1 MKTFGVIFMAF
12 AISATSLLA
21 QDTDAQIKAL
31 EKELRLLELQK
42 QVEQAKQGEIQG
54 ANTQNT
60 QQSQQIQAQD
70 SKSACGNDYTFTA
83 CYFGVELGVTVGSS
97 VQLSRNNIT
106 EKYSGVA
113 VSSGGNSNGGGA
125 SYLAMSVQLI
135 GGYQWYFSDIMGV
148 GINALLGYGGSFAKG
163 GGKLTG
169 GGGFSYTA
177 ITWGADAQYLLEFT
191 RIVGMS
197 AGLGFE
203 MTHFI
208 YAKGGDSTT
217 NGGGISSSTYSPAFT
232 AGIGIH
238 FNTDNLKHRFGIN
251 YKYRLYKDKTINT
264 GSNNAMKVL
273 IKHGG
278 AGLISFSY
286 MYRF

>member
-125 SYLAMSVQLI
+125 FYLAMSVQLI

-163 GGKLTG
+163 GGNLTG

-177 ITWGADAQYLLEFT
+177 ITWGADVQYLVDFT
-191 RIVGMS
+191 RIFGMS

-203 MTHFI
+203 MSHFI
-208 YAKGGDSTT
+208 YSDAEASVSGSAFA
-217 NGGGISSSTYSPAFT
+217 PAFT

-238 FNTDNLKHRFGIN
+238 FNTENLKHRFGIN
-251 YKYRLYKDKTINT
+251 YKYRLYKDKTIET
-264 GSNNAMKVL
+264 SATKVL

-278 AGLISFSY
+278 IGLISGSY

>member
-1 MKTFGVIFMAF
+1 MRKLVAMLTIFT
-12 AISATSLLA
+12 IGATLLLS
-21 QDTDAQIKAL
+21 QDTDEQIKAL

-42 QVEQAKQGEIQG
+42 QVEQAKQGEIQNK
-54 ANTQNT
+54 NTQES
-60 QQSQQIQAQD
+60 QQTQQIQGISE
-70 SKSACGNDYTFTA
+70 SKCGNEYAFTS
-83 CYFGVELGVTVGSS
+83 CYFGFELGVTIGSS

-113 VSSGGNSNGGGA
+113 VASGGNSNGGGS
-125 SYLAMSVQLI
+125 SYLAMTAQLI
-135 GGYQWYFSDIMGV
+135 GGYQWYFHDKMGL

-163 GGKLTG
+163 GGNLTG

-177 ITWGADAQYLLEFT
+177 ITWGAEAQYLLEFT

-217 NGGGISSSTYSPAFT
+217 NGSGISSSTYTPAFT

-238 FNTDNLKHRFGIN
+238 FNTANLKHRFGIN
-251 YKYRLYKDKTINT
+251 YKYRLYKDKTINV
-264 GSNNAMKVL
+264 GSNDAMNVL

-278 AGLISFSY
+278 VGLINVSY